1 MEEPEEILTFIRQ
14 INPGSSKKKLLNK
27 RVLVTAGPT
36 HENIDPV
43 RFIGNHSSGKMG
55 FAIAEAFAAEGAR
68 VSLVT
73 GPVALDSSV
82 KGVELFRVRSA
93 DEMFEKCRALMEQMD
108 IAVFNAAVSDFTPV
122 SVSGSKVKRDKE
134 EWTLRLKATR
144 DIAAEMGK
152 IKTAGQLLVG
162 FALETDNELES
173 ARRKLEKKNLDLIVL
188 NSMQDRGAGFGTDT
202 NQVTMID
209 RKGNADKFELKP
221 KEQVAVDLVQRV
233 IKMLEDA

>member
-1 MEEPEEILTFIRQ
+1 
-14 INPGSSKKKLLNK
+14 
-27 RVLVTAGPT
+27 
-36 HENIDPV
+36 
-43 RFIGNHSSGKMG
+43 
-55 FAIAEAFAAEGAR
+55 
-68 VSLVT
+68 
-73 GPVALDSSV
+73 
-82 KGVELFRVRSA
+82 
-93 DEMFEKCRALMEQMD
+93 MEQMD

-122 SVSGSKVKRDKE
+122 SVSESKVKRDKE
-134 EWTLRLKATR
+134 EWTIRLKATR

-152 IKTAGQLLVG
+152 IKTDGQLLVG

-221 KEQVAVDLVQRV
+221 KKQVAVDLVQRV